1 MKNHTSALS
10 NKTWLLFVDELHGFA
25 KSAVMIGMWVGMPI
39 VGIALYF
46 LLPSE
51 LPTNPAMARFSV
63 SLPASTFISLM
74 LSSLGGLLAATLVAV
89 EIVNEKT
96 KKVYDL
102 FLIRPVHRSSFMWA
116 KFFAVSLCVSVALAI
131 SMWAGIMIDLGRGI
145 EISPLMQETIV
156 EKFISGVGV
165 VMISAAVGILI
176 GILSPNVL
184 TAVLVV
190 WFAGQNV
197 MLIPMLAAFISNDWV
212 FTVTMILTVV
222 LSVVLVGISSLIFS
236 RMET

>member
-1 MKNHTSALS
+1 MRNQTIGLRS
-10 NKTWLLFVDELHGFA
+10 KTWLLFVDELNGFA
-25 KSAVMIGMWVGMPI
+25 KSAVMVGMWVGMPI

-46 LLPSE
+46 MLPDE
-51 LPTNPAMARFSV
+51 MPTNPAMAQFSV
-63 SLPASTFISLM
+63 RLPASSFISLI
-74 LSSLGGLLAATLVAV
+74 LSSLGGMLAATLVAV
-89 EIVNEKT
+89 EIVNERT

-116 KFFAVSLCVSVALAI
+116 KFFAVTFCVTIALAI
-131 SMWAGIMIDLGRGI
+131 SMWAGVVIDLARGI
-145 EISPLMQETIV
+145 EISPLMRETIV

-197 MLIPMLAAFISNDWV
+197 TLIPMLAAFISNDWV
-212 FTVTMILTVV
+212 YTITMLLTVV
-222 LSVVLVGISSLIFS
+222 LSVVLVAVSALIFS